1 MCCYAQVKM
10 QPQTQEDDIKVEI
23 KEEEVEV
30 KMEIVKE
37 ELAEVRS

>member
-1 MCCYAQVKM
+1 M

-30 KMEIVKE
+30 KMEIVQE